1 MRLSRESSEKAATV
15 PIHPFSR
22 IKFGHINQFLKFI
35 FLGNANH
42 LKQVFMKA
50 KLLDLNVAIHL
61 QCTLTAFIFLF
72 KTKN

>member
-22 IKFGHINQFLKFI
+22 IKFGQFLSRFI